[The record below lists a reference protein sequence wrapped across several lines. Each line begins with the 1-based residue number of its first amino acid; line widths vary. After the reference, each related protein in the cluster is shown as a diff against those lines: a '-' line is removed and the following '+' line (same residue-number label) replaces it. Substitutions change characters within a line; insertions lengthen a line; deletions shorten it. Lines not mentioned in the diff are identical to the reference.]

1 MAWRTGWI
9 IVIPTTELISCR
21 NAVDGRGF
29 LKFEL
34 KCQIK
39 HLPIVLTHNAT
50 YHTSHLTLQASQIRH
65 HTFNSKTINK
75 SCITNHSTDYTSHTT
90 HHTSHLWR
98 QTFHSIPI
106 TNHGSRIKQHIAH
119 HKLHITLKH
128 SFYHGQEPS
137 FSKQYHLL
145 PIRNTSRGKDMP
157 GLKTPVRKKE
167 TVNTHA
173 TTFRKY

>member
-1 MAWRTGWI
+1 MPARENWWLQMAWRTGWI

-29 LKFEL
+29 LKSEL

-90 HHTSHLWR
+90 HHTSHLWQHTHYKSWITHKTAHR
-98 QTFHSIPI
+98 TSQITHHTEALFLPWSRAFFLQTVPLS
-106 TNHGSRIKQHIAH
+106 S
-119 HKLHITLKH
+119 
-128 SFYHGQEPS
+128 Y
-137 FSKQYHLL
+137 
-145 PIRNTSRGKDMP
+145 
-157 GLKTPVRKKE
+157 
-167 TVNTHA
+167 
-173 TTFRKY
+173 

>member
-1 MAWRTGWI
+1 MPARENWWLQMAWRTGWI

-50 YHTSHLTLQASQIRH
+50 YHTSHLTHQASQIRH

-75 SCITNHSTDYTSHTT
+75 SCIKITQQITHHIQRITHHIYDMSNISQHTHYKSWITHKTAHRTSQIT
-90 HHTSHLWR
+90 HHTEALFLPWSRAFFL
-98 QTFHSIPI
+98 QTVPLS
-106 TNHGSRIKQHIAH
+106 S
-119 HKLHITLKH
+119 
-128 SFYHGQEPS
+128 Y
-137 FSKQYHLL
+137 
-145 PIRNTSRGKDMP
+145 
-157 GLKTPVRKKE
+157 
-167 TVNTHA
+167 
-173 TTFRKY
+173 